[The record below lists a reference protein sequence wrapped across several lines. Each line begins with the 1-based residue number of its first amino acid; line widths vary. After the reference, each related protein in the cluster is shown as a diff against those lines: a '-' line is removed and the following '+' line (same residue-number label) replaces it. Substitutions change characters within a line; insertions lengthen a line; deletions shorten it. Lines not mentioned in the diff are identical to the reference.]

1 MTSSQTVYKFLHPPS
16 DIPVGHLMDTILTI
30 FLSTKSTP
38 KMKKIFILTLA
49 ILGSMVFL
57 SFSSNHL
64 ETKYAKEESG
74 CNCNNVITESDNKC
88 TCGGDLFLSY
98 TTCFNWVRCPL
109 KCKNGWLYIGK
120 TREKC
125 TGCTPQQ
132 NGNGRGSVKEFYPCH
147 VCKECGKKYVF
158 N

>member
-1 MTSSQTVYKFLHPPS
+1 
-16 DIPVGHLMDTILTI
+16 MDTILTI

-64 ETKYAKEESG
+64 ETKHAKEESG